1 MSFFLLSSFLFS
13 PKGKRVRLKGFQ
25 GFLGGLDNE
34 KDMTGEFSVST
45 KFAGLEVMFHVA
57 PLMPFDPND
66 PQQVTNNIDIPITSV
81 YSNGPLHM
89 YTCIYKHTPYVYS
102 TYGVCVCVCTY
113 AFLKRIIIIDEISMV

>member
-89 YTCIYKHTPYVYS
+89 YTHTIYIQYIW
-102 TYGVCVCVCTY
+102 CVCVCTY
-113 AFLKRIIIIDEISMV
+113 AFLKGCL